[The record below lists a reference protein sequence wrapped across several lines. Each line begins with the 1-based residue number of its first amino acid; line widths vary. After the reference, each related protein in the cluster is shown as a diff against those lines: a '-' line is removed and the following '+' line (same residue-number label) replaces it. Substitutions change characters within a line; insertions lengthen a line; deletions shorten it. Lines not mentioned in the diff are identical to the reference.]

1 MEENKLLGMGFFI
14 GYFGLIYPFLFAHN
28 GTLFGGLF
36 NAVIGFLFTILIIKW
51 WRPKNNGIKNK

>member
-14 GYFGLIYPFLFAHN
+14 GYFGFGYPIIYAYNGSLLAGLI
-28 GTLFGGLF
+28 
-36 NAVIGFLFTILIIKW
+36 NAIIGFIFTILIIKW